1 MSTKKPTTA
10 RRERRAFS
18 SPEPEADPQLPPHD
32 VETEKALVGSIFA
45 AGTAG
50 SQAQVDQIIQAMR
63 PAMFYDHQTRHAFLA
78 CRDLRAAG
86 HALDGVTFCS
96 WTKDKGNL
104 MSYQEA
110 LAAVCW
116 QDLVPSSLNWTT
128 YRDRLV
134 DLGRRRNVLA
144 LAAKSAAM
152 ARDTAVDPAAMRR
165 EFAEILDDVV
175 RADASQ
181 RPRLVIRRASE
192 RREYTPPPGLDLIGT
207 AEIRKGH
214 EGVAIIAG
222 PGGAGKS
229 LVVGALALAGSIGH
243 GTWMGRK
250 VHRKFKTLIIQGEVG
265 PMRLRDQI
273 REFARLH
280 PDADI
285 DGHVFYTDPP
295 EGGFAISDSEF
306 WAEVRRKVE
315 ELKPDLVV
323 IDPISH
329 LSVQDDPAEVMN
341 AIRIIRQAT
350 GIGESA
356 PGILLVAHTRKPR
369 SEESMRGRN
378 LANAV
383 SGSVAWVNTSRCTY
397 LCVPFTEDLE
407 DKRIYWSCPKLN
419 DGPNYAPTVWKRTFG
434 TFFEHDP
441 TTDPTTWGQVKDKAE
456 SAAERQRITFADLKA
471 AFGTRPGMRRNELVK
486 ALKEAGHDEATC
498 YRATASDG
506 YLRRYLVEAA
516 GVLGLRSPEGK
527 A

>member
-10 RRERRAFS
+10 RRDRRAFS
-18 SPEPEADPQLPPHD
+18 SPEPEAETQLPPHD

-50 SQAQVDQIIQAMR
+50 SQAQADQIIQAMR
-63 PAMFYDHQTRHAFLA
+63 PAMFYDLQTRTAFLA

-86 HALDGVTFCS
+86 HALDMVTFIG
-96 WTKDKGNL
+96 WTKDKNL
-104 MSYQEA
+104 LTHQQAVEA
-110 LAAVCW
+110 TTW

-152 ARDTAVDPAAMRR
+152 ARDTSVDPAAMRR

-175 RADASQ
+175 RADSSQ

-295 EGGFAISDSEF
+295 EGGFAISDAEF

-456 SAAERQRITFADLKA
+456 AAAERQRITFADLKA

>member
-1 MSTKKPTTA
+1 MSTRKPTTA

-18 SPEPEADPQLPPHD
+18 SPEPAAETQLPPHD
-32 VETEKALVGSIFA
+32 VETERALVGCIFA

-50 SQAQVDQIIQAMR
+50 SQGQVDQIIAAIR
-63 PAMFYDHQTRHAFLA
+63 PAMFFDFQTRSAFLA

-86 HALDGVTFCS
+86 HALDAVTFLGWC
-96 WTKDKGNL
+96 KDKGDAMAPANAI
-104 MSYQEA
+104 EA
-110 LAAVCW
+110 TQW

-128 YRDRLV
+128 YRERLV
-134 DLGRRRNVLA
+134 DLSRRRNILA

-152 ARDTAVDPAAMRR
+152 ARDTTIDPAAMRR
-165 EFAEILDDVV
+165 EFAEILDDVA
-175 RADASQ
+175 RADSSQ
-181 RPRLVIRRASE
+181 RPRLVIRSASE
-192 RREYTPPPGLDLIGT
+192 RRDYTPPPGLDLVGT

-229 LVVGALALAGSIGH
+229 LVVGSLALAGSIGH

-295 EGGFAISDSEF
+295 EGGFAISDAEF

-407 DKRIYWSCPKLN
+407 DKRIYWSCPKIN

-441 TTDPTTWGQVKDKAE
+441 STDPTTWGREKDKAE
-456 SAAERQRITFADLKA
+456 SAAERQKLTFADLKG

-486 ALKEAGHDEATC
+486 ALVAAGHDEATS

-527 A
+527 G